1 MCVKIGIIGC
11 GLMGKG
17 IAYNY
22 IQNKDDVYIYDT
34 NPQVKD
40 WIQENG
46 GIAVDSLQQLGEKVE
61 FIISSLPTVEAVKD
75 VYLNALLNVLKPG
88 SVIVDMSTTD
98 AGTAIEIASIY
109 NEKGMYFFD
118 SPVSGG
124 PNGARNGTL
133 TLMVAGDQE
142 KFNEILPILQVVGK
156 DIIYLGKNGN
166 GQIAKLCHNIVV
178 ASTIASIGE
187 AYTVASKAGL
197 DLEKLE
203 EILSKGSASRVLA
216 VFGDNILKKAYDN
229 VLFSLD
235 HMHKDVSLYTKTA
248 AELQV
253 PVLLGAQT
261 YQLFEAAKS
270 QGLGSKD
277 TTAVCQFIEKLVL
290 STT

>member
-109 NEKGMYFFD
+109 
-118 SPVSGG
+118 
-124 PNGARNGTL
+124 
-133 TLMVAGDQE
+133 
-142 KFNEILPILQVVGK
+142 
-156 DIIYLGKNGN
+156 
-166 GQIAKLCHNIVV
+166 
-178 ASTIASIGE
+178 
-187 AYTVASKAGL
+187 
-197 DLEKLE
+197 
-203 EILSKGSASRVLA
+203 
-216 VFGDNILKKAYDN
+216 
-229 VLFSLD
+229 
-235 HMHKDVSLYTKTA
+235 
-248 AELQV
+248 
-253 PVLLGAQT
+253 
-261 YQLFEAAKS
+261 
-270 QGLGSKD
+270 
-277 TTAVCQFIEKLVL
+277 
-290 STT
+290 